1 MSHKCVMC
9 GQPIGKKDGEWGM
22 EFSLAKWMHY
32 KCIEHLWD
40 VYSSMKQPT
49 PEGGRMMDEE
59 KTRKV
64 LDNLVRDIAV
74 STKRSEA
81 LSQLTNK
88 ELAEKLISD
97 VWGISKLFGE
107 KSDLLTEVIERL
119 FTLDTPDRVRCT
131 KDGEYPEDDITVLTE
146 FHGVDFADIPH
157 LVWFEWDNAQWVDF
171 LTEEIVPNVPEEMTV
186 YWQPLTSLKEQ
197 YERQKDGE

>member
-1 MSHKCVMC
+1 MMS
-9 GQPIGKKDGEWGM
+9 
-22 EFSLAKWMHY
+22 
-32 KCIEHLWD
+32 
-40 VYSSMKQPT
+40 
-49 PEGGRMMDEE
+49 EE
-59 KTRKV
+59 KARKV

-107 KSDLLTEVIERL
+107 KSDLLTEAIERL
-119 FTLDTPDRVRCT
+119 FVLDTPERVYCT
-131 KDGEYPEDDITVLTE
+131 ADGEWPRHCQSVEFQSVFLYRGTGIFLEEREGVKNVFRTGIGDIHTHE
-146 FHGVDFADIPH
+146 
-157 LVWFEWDNAQWVDF
+157 DNAP
-171 LTEEIVPNVPEEMTV
+171 I
-186 YWQPLTSLKEQ
+186 YWKPLTSLKDE